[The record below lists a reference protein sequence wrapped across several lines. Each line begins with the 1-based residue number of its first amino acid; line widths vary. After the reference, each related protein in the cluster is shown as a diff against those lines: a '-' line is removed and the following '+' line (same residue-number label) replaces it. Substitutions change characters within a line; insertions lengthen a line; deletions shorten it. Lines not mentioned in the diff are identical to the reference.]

1 MIWFLRE
8 GSIPPL
14 ISSEATSF
22 SSQAPCAE
30 VLTLQYYQE
39 EKRVALSVK
48 TGDAILNTHGEDVLT
63 MKTCHSHI
71 VHPLTTTAP

>member
-22 SSQAPCAE
+22 SSQGPHAGVVA
-30 VLTLQYYQE
+30 LQYCQE
-39 EKRVALSVK
+39 EKCVALLVK
-48 TGDAILNTHGEDVLT
+48 TGDAILNMHGEDVLR
-63 MKTCHSHI
+63 MKTCHSHV